1 MTLSAEASV
10 SDAYDQFQAQAQELA
25 LVIAAGEVVGLVTA
39 TDALEAVMGQLD
51 DPLDADGS

>member
-1 MTLSAEASV
+1 MTLSPEVSV

-25 LVIAAGEVVGLVTA
+25 LVVEDGTVVGLVTA
-39 TDALEAVMGQLD
+39 TDALEAVMGQLE